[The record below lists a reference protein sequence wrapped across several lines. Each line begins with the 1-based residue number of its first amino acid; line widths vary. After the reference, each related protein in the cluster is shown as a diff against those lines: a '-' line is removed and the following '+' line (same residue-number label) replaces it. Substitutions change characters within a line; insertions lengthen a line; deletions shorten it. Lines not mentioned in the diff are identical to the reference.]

1 MSEKKKKIKACKT
14 KRDEKNPLILK
25 IFMKCCSHKTNH
37 FLLILNEERRHLMKI
52 VNSMV
57 KVVKETTS
65 LLIRESGWFE
75 KE

>member
-1 MSEKKKKIKACKT
+1 
-14 KRDEKNPLILK
+14 
-25 IFMKCCSHKTNH
+25 MKCCSHKTNH